1 MSVTAASVGRAPT
14 RLRISS
20 SAQRWMFMLLG
31 AGLAA
36 AFWEVT
42 GRRQSF
48 GSTWPA
54 LSDVVGEGWTK
65 RDLLQRSLSASLP
78 GMIKGFV
85 LGVAL
90 GTVLASIPVV
100 IPPLRGT
107 ASRLATFVNALPVVV
122 LAPVLITIL
131 GVSKVT
137 VVVAALSCFF
147 PMFVATAAGM
157 TAARRSHLDVMSVF
171 GASKLSQLRRVRM
184 PAALPAIAD
193 GLRLAAPAAVLG
205 AIFGEWFGAE
215 KGIGAVLVSSMQ
227 NFQVE
232 LLWATAL
239 LATALSVIA
248 LAVFTAL
255 ARWTQRR
262 YA

>member
-1 MSVTAASVGRAPT
+1 MSTASAVTASPD
-14 RLRISS
+14 RLRISRS
-20 SAQRWMFMLLG
+20 TQRWIFCLLG
-31 AGLAA
+31 AFGACAL
-36 AFWEVT
+36 WEIT
-42 GRRQSF
+42 GQRETF

-54 LSDVVGEGWTK
+54 LSDVVAEGWDK
-65 RDLLQRSLSASLP
+65 RDLLWRSLTASLP

-85 LGVAL
+85 LGVLVGA
-90 GTVLASIPVV
+90 GLACVPVIV
-100 IPPLRGT
+100 PPLRGT

-131 GVSKVT
+131 GVAKVQ
-137 VVVAALSCFF
+137 VVVAAISCFF
-147 PMFVATAAGM
+147 PMFVATAAGL
-157 TAARRSHLDVMSVF
+157 TAARRSHLDVMTVL
-171 GASKLSQLRRVRM
+171 GASKRTQLRRVRL
-184 PAALPAIAD
+184 PAALPAISD

-227 NFQVE
+227 NFQVT

-248 LAVFTAL
+248 LGSFTVL
-255 ARWTQRR
+255 ARRTQAR

>member
-1 MSVTAASVGRAPT
+1 MSMTAVNPAST
-14 RLRISS
+14 RLHVSG
-20 SAQRWMFMLLG
+20 SAQRWIFMLLG
-31 AGLAA
+31 AGLACG
-36 AFWEVT
+36 FWEIT
-42 GRRQSF
+42 GQRETF
-48 GSTWPA
+48 GTTWPA
-54 LSDVVGEGWTK
+54 LSDVLGEAWTK
-65 RDLLQRSLSASLP
+65 RDLLQRSLAASLP
-78 GMIKGFV
+78 GMLKGFV
-85 LGVAL
+85 LGVGL
-90 GTVLASIPVV
+90 GVMLAVIPAVM
-100 IPPLRGT
+100 PPLRGT

-131 GVSKVT
+131 GVDKVK
-137 VVVAALSCFF
+137 VVVAALACFF

-157 TAARRSHLDVMSVF
+157 TAARPSHLDVMSVL
-171 GASKLSQLRRVRM
+171 GASRLTQLRRVRF
-184 PAALPAIAD
+184 PAAYPAIAD

-239 LATALSVIA
+239 VATALSVIA
-248 LAVFTAL
+248 LAVFTAVS
-255 ARWTQRR
+255 RWTQRR